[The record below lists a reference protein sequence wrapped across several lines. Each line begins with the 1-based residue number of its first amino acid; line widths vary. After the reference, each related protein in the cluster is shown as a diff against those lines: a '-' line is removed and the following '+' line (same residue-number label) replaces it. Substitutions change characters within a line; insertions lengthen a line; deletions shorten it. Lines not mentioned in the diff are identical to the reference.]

1 MEKVFITKYALTKG
15 ILEKEAEIRDY
26 GYEYEIA
33 YVKGEFSSYSLGK
46 EAFRTREQ
54 AMERAEKMRL
64 KKIASLKK
72 TDRSIGKDEIQIDMN
87 EKEYLQQELN
97 EWYNIQSTLLN
108 FLSRC
113 SDETT
118 AFVRGALEE
127 LAESL
132 ETE

>member
-1 MEKVFITKYALTKG
+1 MDV
-15 ILEKEAEIRDY
+15 LEKGNADEI
-26 GYEYEIA
+26 
-33 YVKGEFSSYSLGK
+33 
-46 EAFRTREQ
+46 
-54 AMERAEKMRL
+54 
-64 KKIASLKK
+64 KKDCFFEK

-118 AFVRGALEE
+118 AFVRGSLEE

-132 ETE
+132 ETEQ

>member
-1 MEKVFITKYALTKG
+1 MEKEVKIQDHGNGYIRAYEKG
-15 ILEKEAEIRDY
+15 
-26 GYEYEIA
+26 G
-33 YVKGEFSSYSLGK
+33 FPSYSLGK
-46 EAFRTREQ
+46 ECFRTREQ

-118 AFVRGALEE
+118 AFVRG
-127 LAESL
+127 SL
-132 ETE
+132 